1 MFAAEGQSVLAARTR
16 RVDRMMQALSRMD
29 EQVERLSTTVD
40 RLDQPLTTELRRAVA
55 ELEWD
60 GRRRHTFGQKLRE
73 ASARLAEQRATRE
86 RIVRLLR
93 QLARGDAPILVGPW
107 TGEVG
112 FELLYWAP
120 FVRRALER
128 FGIDP
133 ARLTVLSRGGTA
145 SWYGVD
151 GVRYLDVLDLCTP
164 DEFRLRTRKERK
176 QRTVRVFD
184 RLLIRRARQRLAVR
198 ASLLHPAMMY
208 ALFEPYWV
216 LHAPAAWVHDCADFR
231 RVVPPV
237 IPGLQLPSTY
247 VAARFYFSKCFPDT
261 PENQARVRSLIERL
275 AADTHVVLLGSGVQL
290 DEHREIKPAAAA
302 SGDRIHMVEHLL
314 RPETNLAVQTA
325 VIAGAQAFIG
335 TYGGFSYLAPMCGVN
350 AVALY
355 SRRNYYRHHL
365 DFAQHV
371 FQAIG
376 GGSLT
381 VVDAGTLN

>member
-1 MFAAEGQSVLAARTR
+1 M
-16 RVDRMMQALSRMD
+16 
-29 EQVERLSTTVD
+29 
-40 RLDQPLTTELRRAVA
+40 
-55 ELEWD
+55 
-60 GRRRHTFGQKLRE
+60 
-73 ASARLAEQRATRE
+73 
-86 RIVRLLR
+86 R

-120 FVRRALER
+120 FVRRAIER

-133 ARLTVLSRGGTA
+133 ARVTVLSRGGTA

-184 RLLIRRARQRLAVR
+184 RLLIRRARQRVAVR
-198 ASLLHPAMMY
+198 ASLFHPAMMY
-208 ALFEPYWV
+208 GLFEPYWA
-216 LHAPAAWVHDCADFR
+216 LQAPAAWVHDFADFR
-231 RVVPPV
+231 RVVPPE
-237 IPGLQLPSTY
+237 IPGLQLPPAY
-247 VAARFYFSKCFPDT
+247 VAARFYFSKCFPAT
-261 PENQARVRSLIERL
+261 PENQARVRAVIERL
-275 AADTHVVLLGSGVQL
+275 AADTPVVLLGSGVQL
-290 DEHREIKPAAAA
+290 DDHREIEPANRLRQGFGGQEAGPHDIH
-302 SGDRIHMVEHLL
+302 SHDRVHTVEQLL

-325 VIAGAQAFIG
+325 VIAGARAFIG
-335 TYGGFSYLAPMCGVN
+335 TYGGFSYLAPLCGVN
-350 AVALY
+350 ALAIY

-371 FQAIG
+371 FQSIG

-381 VVDAGTLN
+381 VADAGTLT